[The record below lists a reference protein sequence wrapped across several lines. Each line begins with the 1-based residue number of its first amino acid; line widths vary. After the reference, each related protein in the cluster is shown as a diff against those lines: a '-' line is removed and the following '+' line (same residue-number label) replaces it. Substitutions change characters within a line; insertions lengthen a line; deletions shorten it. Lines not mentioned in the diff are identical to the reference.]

1 MNSIFMDRGQMPAE
15 TDLASALG
23 DTFDLWRE
31 LVGFTRALRPDVREE
46 WNFAGAKYG
55 WSFRIRDGKRVL
67 LYLLPRDKFFRAAFV
82 FGQKAFDAILA
93 TDISG
98 DIQAEIKNAKAYAE
112 GRGIRI
118 AVQDHA
124 VLEDLK
130 KLIAVKISNE
140 VPATRYPG

>member
-1 MNSIFMDRGQMPAE
+1 MPAE
-15 TDLASALG
+15 ADLATALG
-23 DTFDLWRE
+23 DTLELWRE
-31 LVGFTRALRPDVREE
+31 LVSFTKSLRPDAGEE

-55 WSFRIRDGKRVL
+55 WSFRIRDSKRVL
-67 LYLLPRDKFFRAAFV
+67 LYLLPRDKFFKAAFV
-82 FGQKAFDAILA
+82 FGQKAVDAILE

-98 DIQAEIKNAKAYAE
+98 DIKAEIKNAKAYAE

-130 KLIAVKISNE
+130 KLIAVKISN
-140 VPATRYPG
+140 